1 MAYLL
6 KRFSFLLLSLWY
18 VRAVELLE
26 AKALLRWKENLP
38 NQSSLQT
45 WTLAV
50 NNENLT
56 SPCNWFG
63 ISCDN
68 AGSIIGINL
77 ASSRIRGNLSN
88 LDFSYFP
95 NLTCLNL
102 SSNVL
107 SGPIPSELGSL
118 SKLTHL
124 NLSMNYLSGFFP
136 LSLANLS
143 QISLLY
149 VGNNLISGELDPRLF
164 SNWNRLQFLELHNNN
179 FTGMIPSEIGL
190 LVNLVELALSSNH
203 FHGFVPSAIG
213 NLTNLDALAL
223 HRNHLS
229 GPIPSSF
236 GNLTELTMLFLHQN
250 EFSGTFPHSLLNCN
264 LLVELLLFTNRL
276 SGFVPQG
283 LANLTS
289 LRKLHL
295 SENNFS
301 GPLPQVCQGAKL
313 QLFTAAFNN
322 FTGPIPKSLRN
333 CTSLVRVRL
342 HNNQLS
348 GSLDRDFGVYPNLNY
363 LELSHNRLEG
373 LLSAKW
379 GGCRNLEQLKVAG
392 NMIKGEIPEEF
403 GKLNRLAVLDL
414 SSNQLVGNIPKV
426 LGRLTSLYFL
436 NLSNNQLSDVVPL
449 EIGKLS
455 SLEDLDLS
463 ENKLNGQIP
472 GQLGECLKLHN
483 LFLRKNYF
491 NGSIPFQLGSLAL
504 QGSLDLSQNLLT
516 QQIPP
521 ELAKFTMLEHLNV
534 SHNMLSGSIPSL
546 FGTMTSLTSI
556 DFSYNDLEGPVPD
569 GGFFRRA
576 SSAAFSNN
584 KNLCGEV
591 VGLKPCSNTSVE
603 KETHKKNHNV
613 PIIIVSASLS
623 WLILYLAL
631 FILYA
636 LSRRAKRSRE
646 SKEAMVSEARNPL
659 SILNYD
665 GKIVYEDIIEAT
677 ESFDEKYCIG
687 SGGSGRVYKA
697 KLTLGPVLAIKK
709 LLCLGGEQMEKLR
722 SFTNEIR
729 ALTEIRHKNIVKFY
743 GFCCHGPHKF
753 LVYDYIE
760 RGSLADVLRDDMKAK
775 ELEWS
780 KRIKLVKDVANG
792 LSYMHHDCVQSIIHR
807 DISSKNVLLN
817 DKYEACISDFGTA
830 KILNPDSSN
839 VTVLA
844 GTLGYVA
851 PELAYTVSAT
861 EKCDVYSFGVVA
873 LEVMMGKHPAE
884 LVSVLNSCLD
894 QKDIQLIL
902 DPRIRTP
909 ADEETALEVASIVR
923 HAVSCICVEPKSRP
937 TMRWVS
943 QALSEARTN
952 V

>member
-1 MAYLL
+1 
-6 KRFSFLLLSLWY
+6 
-18 VRAVELLE
+18 
-26 AKALLRWKENLP
+26 
-38 NQSSLQT
+38 
-45 WTLAV
+45 
-50 NNENLT
+50 
-56 SPCNWFG
+56 
-63 ISCDN
+63 
-68 AGSIIGINL
+68 
-77 ASSRIRGNLSN
+77 
-88 LDFSYFP
+88 
-95 NLTCLNL
+95 
-102 SSNVL
+102 
-107 SGPIPSELGSL
+107 
-118 SKLTHL
+118 
-124 NLSMNYLSGFFP
+124 
-136 LSLANLS
+136 
-143 QISLLY
+143 
-149 VGNNLISGELDPRLF
+149 
-164 SNWNRLQFLELHNNN
+164 
-179 FTGMIPSEIGL
+179 
-190 LVNLVELALSSNH
+190 
-203 FHGFVPSAIG
+203 
-213 NLTNLDALAL
+213 
-223 HRNHLS
+223 
-229 GPIPSSF
+229 
-236 GNLTELTMLFLHQN
+236 MLFLHQN
-250 EFSGTFPHSLLNCN
+250 ECSGTFPHSLLNCN

-289 LRKLHL
+289 LRELHL

-301 GPLPQVCQGAKL
+301 GPLPQVCQGAKV

-322 FTGPIPKSLRN
+322 FTGPIPKKLA

-363 LELSHNRLEG
+363 CKLSHNRLEG
-373 LLSAKW
+373 LLS
-379 GGCRNLEQLKVAG
+379 RNLEQLKVAG

-403 GKLNRLAVLDL
+403 GKLNRLA
-414 SSNQLVGNIPKV
+414 I
-426 LGRLTSLYFL
+426 GR
-436 NLSNNQLSDVVPL
+436 
-449 EIGKLS
+449 LS

-472 GQLGECLKLHN
+472 GQLGECSKLHN
-483 LFLRKNYF
+483 LCLRKSYF
-491 NGSIPFQLGSLAL
+491 NGSIPFQLGYLTL

-516 QQIPP
+516 QQILP

-546 FGTMTSLTSI
+546 FGTMTGLTSI

-569 GGFFRRA
+569 SGFFHRA
-576 SSAAFSNN
+576 SPAAFSNN

-591 VGLKPCSNTSVE
+591 LGLKPCSNTSVE
-603 KETHKKNHNV
+603 KETRKKNHNV

-623 WLILYLAL
+623 WLILSLAL

-659 SILNYD
+659 SVVNYD

-697 KLTLGPVLAIKK
+697 KLTLGPILAIKK
-709 LLCLGGEQMEKLR
+709 LLCLDGEQMEKLR

-729 ALTEIRHKNIVKFY
+729 ALTEISHKNIVKFY

-753 LVYDYIE
+753 L
-760 RGSLADVLRDDMKAK
+760 K
-775 ELEWS
+775 
-780 KRIKLVKDVANG
+780 
-792 LSYMHHDCVQSIIHR
+792 
-807 DISSKNVLLN
+807 
-817 DKYEACISDFGTA
+817 EACISDFGTA

-851 PELAYTVSAT
+851 PELAYTVSAM

-894 QKDIQLIL
+894 QKDVQLVL

>member
-1 MAYLL
+1 
-6 KRFSFLLLSLWY
+6 
-18 VRAVELLE
+18 AVELLE
-26 AKALLRWKENLP
+26 AKALLRWKESLP

-95 NLTCLNL
+95 NLACLNL

-107 SGPIPSELGSL
+107 SGPIPSELGLL

-124 NLSMNYLSGFFP
+124 NLSMNYLSGFLPF
-136 LSLANLS
+136 SLANLT

-164 SNWNRLQFLELHNNN
+164 SDWNRLRFLELHNNN

-203 FHGFVPSAIG
+203 FHAGFTSKPSFRS
-213 NLTNLDALAL
+213 LSL
-223 HRNHLS
+223 H
-229 GPIPSSF
+229 
-236 GNLTELTMLFLHQN
+236 
-250 EFSGTFPHSLLNCN
+250 
-264 LLVELLLFTNRL
+264 LLVPYHKSVKVQRFSFSLQRSTTLQ
-276 SGFVPQG
+276 VPY
-283 LANLTS
+283 
-289 LRKLHL
+289 R
-295 SENNFS
+295 
-301 GPLPQVCQGAKL
+301 
-313 QLFTAAFNN
+313 
-322 FTGPIPKSLRN
+322 
-333 CTSLVRVRL
+333 
-342 HNNQLS
+342 
-348 GSLDRDFGVYPNLNY
+348 
-363 LELSHNRLEG
+363 
-373 LLSAKW
+373 
-379 GGCRNLEQLKVAG
+379 RNLSVPA
-392 NMIKGEIPEEF
+392 
-403 GKLNRLAVLDL
+403 
-414 SSNQLVGNIPKV
+414 S
-426 LGRLTSLYFL
+426 
-436 NLSNNQLSDVVPL
+436 SDVVPL

-472 GQLGECLKLHN
+472 GQLGECSKLHN
-483 LFLRKNYF
+483 LCLRKSYF
-491 NGSIPFQLGSLAL
+491 NGSIPFQLGYLAL
-504 QGSLDLSQNLLT
+504 RGSLDLSQNLLT
-516 QQIPP
+516 QQIPSK
-521 ELAKFTMLEHLNV
+521 LAKFTMLEHLNV

-546 FGTMTSLTSI
+546 FGTMTGLTSI

-569 GGFFRRA
+569 SGFFHRA
-576 SSAAFSNN
+576 SPAAFSNN

-591 VGLKPCSNTSVE
+591 LGLKPCSNTSVE

-623 WLILYLAL
+623 WLILSLAL

-659 SILNYD
+659 SVVNYD

-697 KLTLGPVLAIKK
+697 KLTLGPILAIKK
-709 LLCLGGEQMEKLR
+709 LLCLDGEQMEKLR

-729 ALTEIRHKNIVKFY
+729 ALPEIRHKNIVKFY

-760 RGSLADVLRDDMKAK
+760 RGSLADVPRDDMKAK
-775 ELEWS
+775 
-780 KRIKLVKDVANG
+780 
-792 LSYMHHDCVQSIIHR
+792 
-807 DISSKNVLLN
+807 
-817 DKYEACISDFGTA
+817 
-830 KILNPDSSN
+830 
-839 VTVLA
+839 
-844 GTLGYVA
+844 
-851 PELAYTVSAT
+851 
-861 EKCDVYSFGVVA
+861 
-873 LEVMMGKHPAE
+873 
-884 LVSVLNSCLD
+884 
-894 QKDIQLIL
+894 
-902 DPRIRTP
+902 
-909 ADEETALEVASIVR
+909 
-923 HAVSCICVEPKSRP
+923 
-937 TMRWVS
+937 
-943 QALSEARTN
+943 
-952 V
+952 

>member
-1 MAYLL
+1 
-6 KRFSFLLLSLWY
+6 
-18 VRAVELLE
+18 
-26 AKALLRWKENLP
+26 
-38 NQSSLQT
+38 
-45 WTLAV
+45 
-50 NNENLT
+50 
-56 SPCNWFG
+56 
-63 ISCDN
+63 
-68 AGSIIGINL
+68 
-77 ASSRIRGNLSN
+77 
-88 LDFSYFP
+88 
-95 NLTCLNL
+95 
-102 SSNVL
+102 
-107 SGPIPSELGSL
+107 
-118 SKLTHL
+118 
-124 NLSMNYLSGFFP
+124 MNYLSGFLP
-136 LSLANLS
+136 LSLANLT

-164 SNWNRLQFLELHNNN
+164 SNWNRLRFLELHNNN

-203 FHGFVPSAIG
+203 FHV
-213 NLTNLDALAL
+213 L
-223 HRNHLS
+223 
-229 GPIPSSF
+229 IPSSF

-250 EFSGTFPHSLLNCN
+250 ECSGTFPHSLLNCN

-289 LRKLHL
+289 LRELHL

-301 GPLPQVCQGAKL
+301 GPLPQVCQGAKV

-322 FTGPIPKSLRN
+322 FTGPIPKKLA

-363 LELSHNRLEG
+363 CKLSHNRLEG
-373 LLSAKW
+373 LLS
-379 GGCRNLEQLKVAG
+379 RNLEQLKVAG

-414 SSNQLVGNIPKV
+414 SSNQLVGKIPK
-426 LGRLTSLYFL
+426 
-436 NLSNNQLSDVVPL
+436 
-449 EIGKLS
+449 IGKLS

-472 GQLGECLKLHN
+472 GQLGECSKLHN
-483 LFLRKNYF
+483 LCLRKSYF
-491 NGSIPFQLGSLAL
+491 NGSIPFQLGYLTL

-516 QQIPP
+516 QQILP

-546 FGTMTSLTSI
+546 FGTMTGLTSI

-569 GGFFRRA
+569 SGFFHRA
-576 SSAAFSNN
+576 SPAAFSNN

-591 VGLKPCSNTSVE
+591 LGLKPCSNTSVE
-603 KETHKKNHNV
+603 KETRKKNHNV

-623 WLILYLAL
+623 WLILSLAL
-631 FILYA
+631 FILCA

-659 SILNYD
+659 SVVNYD

-697 KLTLGPVLAIKK
+697 KLTLGPILAIKK
-709 LLCLGGEQMEKLR
+709 LLCLDGEQMEKLR

-729 ALTEIRHKNIVKFY
+729 ALTEISHKNIVKFY

-760 RGSLADVLRDDMKAK
+760 RGSLADVPRDDMKAK
-775 ELEWS
+775 
-780 KRIKLVKDVANG
+780 
-792 LSYMHHDCVQSIIHR
+792 
-807 DISSKNVLLN
+807 
-817 DKYEACISDFGTA
+817 
-830 KILNPDSSN
+830 
-839 VTVLA
+839 
-844 GTLGYVA
+844 
-851 PELAYTVSAT
+851 
-861 EKCDVYSFGVVA
+861 
-873 LEVMMGKHPAE
+873 
-884 LVSVLNSCLD
+884 
-894 QKDIQLIL
+894 
-902 DPRIRTP
+902 
-909 ADEETALEVASIVR
+909 
-923 HAVSCICVEPKSRP
+923 
-937 TMRWVS
+937 
-943 QALSEARTN
+943 
-952 V
+952 